1 MVEISVA
8 FNISHAHYVHCHRLG
23 RYHAP
28 VALRL
33 LLSVNHVFII
43 VNSSVNFI
51 LYCLVGK
58 DFREKLKG
66 LLGFSCR

>member
-8 FNISHAHYVHCHRLG
+8 FDISHDHFMHCHRLG
-23 RYHAP
+23 RHHAP
-28 VALRL
+28 VAFRVL
-33 LLSVNHVFII
+33 LTVSHVFII

-58 DFREKLKG
+58 DFREKLKS
-66 LLGFSCR
+66 LFCAK